1 MTRPAWM
8 DSGLC
13 TQTDPDMFFP
23 EKNQSARDAKRICD
37 VCPVA
42 NQCLTYALTNGFN
55 SGVWGGL
62 SAAERAKLRR
72 AAA

>member
-8 DSGLC
+8 GSALC

-23 EKNQSARDAKRICD
+23 EQGGSPEPAKRICD
-37 VCPVA
+37 VCPVT
-42 NQCLTYALTNGFN
+42 NQCLTYALVNGFN
-55 SGVWGGL
+55 VGVWGGL

-72 AAA
+72 TAA